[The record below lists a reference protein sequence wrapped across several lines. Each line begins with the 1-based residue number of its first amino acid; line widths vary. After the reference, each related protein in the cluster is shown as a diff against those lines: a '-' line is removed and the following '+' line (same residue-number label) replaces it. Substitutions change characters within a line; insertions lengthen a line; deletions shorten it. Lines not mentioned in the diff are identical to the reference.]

1 MNPACI
7 VNWIIIYMSSSFTNP
22 NKKFQ
27 SFQLLLLSALVSILQ
42 RDFRQCC
49 LCGGPVVVF
58 LLAIYGSWWLLS
70 PLHMKGNKSK
80 THYIMH
86 TIAVGWFDLWGRCF
100 GTMISGFVLTYDIAS
115 QHLTDSLTL
124 QNHFNQGI
132 LRYWFFY
139 TSLRPVPVGARS
151 WIRGFRRHSSSEIFL
166 AAARLVDQHLF
177 KMSTREIVNIFFCR

>member
-1 MNPACI
+1 
-7 VNWIIIYMSSSFTNP
+7 
-22 NKKFQ
+22 
-27 SFQLLLLSALVSILQ
+27 
-42 RDFRQCC
+42 
-49 LCGGPVVVF
+49 
-58 LLAIYGSWWLLS
+58 
-70 PLHMKGNKSK
+70 
-80 THYIMH
+80 MH

-100 GTMISGFVLTYDIAS
+100 GTMISGFALTYVLAS

-151 WIRGFRRHSSSEIFL
+151 WIRGFRRHIL

-177 KMSTREIVNIFFCR
+177 KMSTREIVNIFSVLYLSGSRDFAVSVSFDSIVAHETATSLASSLERASSRSCKHWSARQSQVTWGNGGMWFLPVHWWAHS